1 MATIQKTKF
10 GKVQIPVAAGI
21 TLDDVVI
28 LVTTDSNQADLDLGA
43 VSYVTKIEG
52 NTLTISPNV
61 TWLEG
66 ITITVSIAGALY
78 KDSFRVPRNLYIYDP
93 EQLLYSQGILDT
105 VTDTQLVTL
114 NLGTEDEVEL
124 LSTMGPKLTQ
134 VWDKMCKLLCA
145 SFTYDNSSENK
156 KVTRLVGF
164 RRMQQIALSLRLD
177 SLVESILLSPGPL
190 REWFRE
196 ATIEGA
202 KTDKT
207 VLEDLPSISKDI
219 ASLRNTMVQYK
230 LNTEMISAIDYQLD
244 PGSDYHTLASYIL
257 TLFSAI
263 RYTHDNPKFSY

>member
-10 GKVQIPVAAGI
+10 GRVHIPVAAGT
-21 TLDDVVI
+21 TLDDI
-28 LVTTDSNQADLDLGA
+28 DIQVTTDSNQADLDLGA

-66 ITITVSIAGALY
+66 ISITVTIAGALY

-93 EQLLYSQGILDT
+93 EQLLYSQGMLDT

-145 SFTYDNSSENK
+145 PFTYDNSLENK

-207 VLEDLPSISKDI
+207 VLEALPSISKDI
-219 ASLRNTMVQYK
+219 ASLRNTMIQYK